1 MEELVIFLRLPL
13 WLSYGYL
20 DGYNGISD
28 LWDFD
33 EVVLGYNG
41 IEMDNMVN

>member
-1 MEELVIFLRLPL
+1 MVEIGYLSKAPTMVIL

-33 EVVLGYNG
+33 EVFFGVG
-41 IEMDNMVN
+41 